1 MTVNNPALIT
11 IKMLAVGGAP
21 SVKDVTA
28 ALSQFGVVMQYEAAN
43 LVFDGNALVPAPS
56 PVDTTPPISPA
67 LTETKAKKGGIKPEK
82 HKEVVRRVQAA
93 QAVKRAKDKA
103 DEASGD
109 AKPINLTE
117 GSNPARIF
125 EFIRAK
131 SSCTSTQIREGLG
144 LDSNVVNTTVYRLK
158 GAGMIR
164 PMSYNAPNGDT
175 LYTSTEWDP
184 KHEPQAPVKEVTND
198 EE

>member
-11 IKMLAVGGAP
+11 IKLLAVSGAP

-43 LVFDGNALVPAPS
+43 LVFDGNALVPAPA
-56 PVDTTPPISPA
+56 PVESAPTISPA
-67 LTETKAKKGGIKPEK
+67 PATKTKKGGIKPEK
-82 HKEVVRRVQAA
+82 QHEVVRRVQAA
-93 QAVKRAKDKA
+93 QATKRAKEKREPKEDS
-103 DEASGD
+103 EP
-109 AKPINLTE
+109 KPINLAE
-117 GSNPARIF
+117 GSNPERIF
-125 EFIRAK
+125 NLIRSGPAL
-131 SSCTSTQIREGLG
+131 TSTQIREKLG

-164 PMSYNAPNGDT
+164 PMSHNAPNGDT

-184 KHEPQAPVKEVTND
+184 KPAAAVQVQEVTDD

>member
-11 IKMLAVGGAP
+11 IKLLAVGGAP

-56 PVDTTPPISPA
+56 PVETESTISPA
-67 LTETKAKKGGIKPEK
+67 PTAKPKKGGIKPEK
-82 HKEVVRRVQAA
+82 QKEVVRRVQAA

-103 DEASGD
+103 DEASGEP
-109 AKPINLTE
+109 KTINLTE

-125 EFIRAK
+125 EFIRSK

-184 KHEPQAPVKEVTND
+184 KPGAAAPVQEVSHD